1 MKDWLNKYSIKSIPS
16 GTILLAPG
24 QKTQVVY
31 YLKSG
36 SIRQYSISPNGHEL
50 TLHILFPGSIFPA
63 IALYEDSDSR
73 YYYEAL
79 QDSEVSL
86 IPLREYEEFLKDNP
100 NDLYE
105 LTGRLLRGLDGMA
118 KRIEATA
125 YGDSWARVIS
135 VLLYLARHF
144 GEPDGEIL
152 LVKIKLTHQQIA
164 SFVGVTRERT
174 SIELE
179 KLQKSGLIS
188 YKSGV
193 IKIPSVEKLEQ
204 ELSSKM

>member
-1 MKDWLNKYSIKSIPS
+1 
-16 GTILLAPG
+16 
-24 QKTQVVY
+24 
-31 YLKSG
+31 
-36 SIRQYSISPNGHEL
+36 
-50 TLHILFPGSIFPA
+50 
-63 IALYEDSDSR
+63 
-73 YYYEAL
+73 
-79 QDSEVSL
+79 
-86 IPLREYEEFLKDNP
+86 
-100 NDLYE
+100 
-105 LTGRLLRGLDGMA
+105 MA